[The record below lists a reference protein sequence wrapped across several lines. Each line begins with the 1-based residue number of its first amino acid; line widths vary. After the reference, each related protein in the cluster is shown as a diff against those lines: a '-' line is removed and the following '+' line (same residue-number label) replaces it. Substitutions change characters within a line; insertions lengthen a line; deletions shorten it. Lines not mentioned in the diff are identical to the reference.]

1 MKIVIEGAGE
11 VGSHLANMLKSE
23 ANDVTVIDDNQQRID
38 ALRAYTDVE
47 TVVGNPSS
55 ISVLREANVGD
66 AEFKAV
72 LGREIPPSKYEF
84 YKKNRMV
91 IDENCTVADLRYS
104 RRWVGRLFGHAIIF
118 ARDFMWAIGQKT
130 MANTLT
136 MGMVHQPVRG
146 LAKFGGMSRR
156 QMEALLMMFNGHLF
170 KGIGMFFSKEK

>member
-66 AEFKAV
+66 ADLFIAV
-72 LGREIPPSKYEF
+72 YPFAAQEI
-84 YKKNRMV
+84 N
-91 IDENCTVADLRYS
+91 I
-104 RRWVGRLFGHAIIF
+104 VGAL
-118 ARDFMWAIGQKT
+118 
-130 MANTLT
+130 
-136 MGMVHQPVRG
+136 
-146 LAKFGGMSRR
+146 LAKRLGTRKVIARISD
-156 QMEALLMMFNGHLF
+156 EDYL
-170 KGIGMFFSKEK
+170 SS